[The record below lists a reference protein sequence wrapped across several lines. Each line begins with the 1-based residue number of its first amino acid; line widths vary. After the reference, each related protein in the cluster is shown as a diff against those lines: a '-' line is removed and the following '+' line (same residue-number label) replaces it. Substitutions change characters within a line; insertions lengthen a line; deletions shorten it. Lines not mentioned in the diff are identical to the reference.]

1 MQPNFLTPEICHQIQ
16 RDFSSPTYVYSEQ
29 ELSDRADEFLSFP
42 SAYGLTV
49 RYAMKANSNRNIL
62 KLFHDK
68 WLYIDASSSYEAERA
83 IAAWVAPEKIQIS
96 SQELSESFT
105 ELVKTWVFFVAS
117 SLHQLEEY
125 WKAFPWGELWV
136 RLNPWVGS
144 ADFKQINTWGW
155 ISSFGIWHEKIDE
168 IKHVAEKYNL
178 KITKIHIH
186 IGSENTPKSWVKSAN
201 IGLDF
206 VRAFESVTML
216 NMGGWFKMAIMD
228 YEKKADLQEIGK
240 AVKKSFEDFYA
251 ETNRKIHLE
260 TEPGKYLVINSGS
273 FLAEVNDVV
282 DTGKYGYKFIK
293 VNTGMNDMPR
303 VPMYGIQQPIYIIP
317 NTTPHPQSLSSQERE
332 AWMED
337 YVVVGHCCESSDI
350 LTCQLHDQ
358 EMIEPK
364 TLPKAEVWDLVVVDG
379 VWAYNSAM
387 AMKNYNSFPESS
399 ELLLRKDGTIVEMR
413 KRQKLKDIWMNEV
426 EVI

>member
-1 MQPNFLTPEICHQIQ
+1 MNQPNFLTRELSHQIQ
-16 RDFSSPTYVYSEQ
+16 SDFGSPTYVYSES
-29 ELSDRADEFLSFP
+29 ELEARADEFLNFP
-42 SAYGLTV
+42 NAYGLTV

-62 KLFHDK
+62 KLFGSK
-68 WLYIDASSSYEAERA
+68 WLCVDASSSYEAERA
-83 IAAWVAPEKIQIS
+83 IASWVAPESIQIS
-96 SQELSESFT
+96 SQELSDSFT
-105 ELVKTWVFFVAS
+105 DLVDAWVFFVAS
-117 SLHQLEEY
+117 SLHQLEMY
-125 WKAFPWGELWV
+125 GQAFPGWDLWV

-155 ISSFGIWHEKIDE
+155 ISSFWIWHEKIDE
-168 IKHVAEKYNL
+168 IKQVAAKYNL
-178 KITKIHIH
+178 NITKIHIH

-206 VRAFESVTML
+206 VRAFESVAIL
-216 NMGGWFKMAIMD
+216 NMGWWFKMAIMD

-240 AVKKSFEDFYA
+240 AVQESFEKFYE
-251 ETNRKIHLE
+251 ETDRKIHLE
-260 TEPGKYLVINSGS
+260 VEPGKYLVINSWS
-273 FLAEVNDVV
+273 FLAQVNDVV

-303 VPMYGIQQPIYIIP
+303 VPMYGIQQPIYIM
-317 NTTPHPQSLSSQERE
+317 NNSQET
-332 AWMED
+332 ED

-387 AMKNYNSFPESS
+387 AMKNYNSFPESG
-399 ELLLRKDGTIVEMR
+399 ELLLRKDWSIVEIR
-413 KRQKLKDIWMNEV
+413 KRQKLEDIWVNEV
-426 EVI
+426 GVI